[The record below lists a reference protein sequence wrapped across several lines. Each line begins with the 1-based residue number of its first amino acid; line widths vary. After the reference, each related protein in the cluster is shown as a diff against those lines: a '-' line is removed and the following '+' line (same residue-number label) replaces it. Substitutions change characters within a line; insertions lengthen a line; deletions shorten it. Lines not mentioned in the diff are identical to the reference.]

1 MLHRLDPN
9 FSAAP
14 QIALDDV
21 ARARE
26 AGIGFIVNNRPDG
39 EDPSAPQSADIEAR
53 AKAEGL
59 GYAYIPVTPGG
70 FTHAQVDALEAILAE
85 QADRNVPVL
94 GYCRSGTRSTF
105 LWALTRAR
113 MGDDVDNLVAKAAQN
128 GYDVTPIRAMMD
140 ALANG

>member
-1 MLHRLDPN
+1 MFRTLDPH
-9 FSAAP
+9 FLASP

-21 ARARE
+21 ARAKE
-26 AGIGFIVNNRPDG
+26 AGVAFIVNNRPDG

-53 AKAEGL
+53 ATAEGL
-59 GYAYIPVTPGG
+59 GYAYIPVSPGG
-70 FTHAQVDALEAILAE
+70 FTQAQVDALGAVLADNPD
-85 QADRNVPVL
+85 AVL

-113 MGDDVDNLVAKAAQN
+113 MGDDVDSLVAKAAQA

-140 ALANG
+140 ALAQG

>member
-1 MLHRLDPN
+1 MFHPLDPH
-9 FSAAP
+9 FLASP

-21 ARARE
+21 ARAKA
-26 AGIGFIVNNRPDG
+26 AGVGFIVNNRPDG
-39 EDPSAPQSADIEAR
+39 EDPSAPQSAEIEAR
-53 AKAEGL
+53 ARAEGI
-59 GYAYIPVTPGG
+59 GYAYIPVSPGG
-70 FTHAQVDALEAILAE
+70 FTQAQVDVLGGILAHH
-85 QADRNVPVL
+85 QDVPVL

-113 MGDDVDNLVAKAAQN
+113 MGDDVETLVAKAAQN